1 MLLISK
7 NYWLGMP
14 FNYLGSLP
22 EGVAPEP
29 VYLKA
34 EDMRESAGLFY
45 AATASHSQS
54 QKVAVLIMH
63 PKVDFARHYCIPPFL
78 GAGISCLGLNTRCL
92 HNDINAIHEDL
103 LLDVAAGVRFLKEV
117 KGFERVILFGNSGGG
132 SLSAFYQAQAQLP
145 QGERL
150 ATTPAGDATKLNRA
164 QIIPADGL
172 ILVSAHRGEGIVLQ
186 EALDPS
192 VVDEQDPK
200 STNAALDMYCV
211 NNGFKPAP
219 EPSQYNAEFIQRYRA
234 AQHERVQRLDA
245 MAHAMVDEARHHE
258 GLYKQ
263 GKDRLSFE
271 ERQHHGRLAAT
282 EPVMVI
288 YRTMANL
295 HYTDPTLDPSPRSY
309 GSLLSERPDLM
320 NRQYMGFGRL
330 CRPEAWLSTWSSIS
344 SKANLEQNL
353 AQIRD
358 IPLFFGYATKDKE
371 IYPESD
377 AKPLWDAVQL
387 SDKTYQSYD
396 AEHYF
401 EPEFGAKAAPDVG
414 RLMADVIPW
423 VLERFGC

>member
-14 FNYLGSLP
+14 FNYLGPLP

-34 EDMRESAGLFY
+34 DDMRESAGLFY
-45 AATASHSQS
+45 AAASQVR
-54 QKVAVLIMH
+54 QPKVAVLIMH

-78 GAGISCLGLNTRCL
+78 RAGISCLGLNTRCL

-103 LLDVAAGVRFLKEV
+103 LLDVAAGVRFLKDV
-117 KGFERVILFGNSGGG
+117 KGYEQVILFGNSGGG
-132 SLSAFYQAQAQLP
+132 SLSAFYQAQAQLAP
-145 QGERL
+145 GERL
-150 ATTPAGDATKLNRA
+150 ETTPAGDATKLNRA
-164 QIIPADGL
+164 QMIPADGL
-172 ILVSAHRGEGIVLQ
+172 ILVSAHRGEGVVLQ
-186 EALDPS
+186 EAIDPS
-192 VVDEQDPK
+192 VVEEQDPK
-200 STNAALDMYCV
+200 STNADLDMYCPV
-211 NNGFKPAP
+211 NGFKPAP
-219 EPSQYNAEFIQRYRA
+219 EPSSYSDDFIQRYRA
-234 AQHERVQRLDA
+234 AQHERVQRLDELA
-245 MAHAMVDEARHHE
+245 RTMVGEARHHE
-258 GLYKQ
+258 ALYKQ
-263 GKDRLSFE
+263 GKQSLSFE

-295 HYTDPTLDPSPRSY
+295 HYTDPTLDPSSRAY

-330 CRPEAWLSTWSSIS
+330 CRPEAWLSTWSGVASN
-344 SKANLEQNL
+344 ANLEKNL
-353 AQIRD
+353 AKIRD

-377 AKPLWDAVQL
+377 AKPLWNAVQL
-387 SDKTYQSYD
+387 RDKTYQAYD

-401 EPEFGAKAAPDVG
+401 EPEFGAKTAPDVEQ
-414 RLMADVIPW
+414 LMADVIPW
-423 VLERFGC
+423 VLARFGC